1 MENIGRKM
9 VEIAENTVPSVTSRE
24 VYEKKEAG
32 EPMVIL
38 DIREPDE
45 WEKGVIEGGDLD
57 YVIFYEKPFSK
68 FERIIKTASASF
80 ISFFDI
86 FNSYV

>member
-9 VEIAENTVPSVTSRE
+9 VEIAENTVPSVTARE
-24 VYEKKEAG
+24 VYEKKEAH

-45 WEKGVIEGGDLD
+45 WEKGVIEGAVLLSRGRLEGRLEEMVPDKD
-57 YVIFYEKPFSK
+57 AYIV
-68 FERIIKTASASF
+68 TH
-80 ISFFDI
+80 
-86 FNSYV
+86 

>member
-9 VEIAENTVPSVTSRE
+9 VEIAENTVPSVTARE

-32 EPMVIL
+32 NPMVIL

-45 WEKGVIEGGDLD
+45 WEKGVIEGAVLLPRGRLEGRLEEMVPDKD
-57 YVIFYEKPFSK
+57 AYIV
-68 FERIIKTASASF
+68 TH
-80 ISFFDI
+80 
-86 FNSYV
+86 

>member
-45 WEKGVIEGGDLD
+45 WEKGVIEGAVLLPRGRLEGRLEEMVPDKD
-57 YVIFYEKPFSK
+57 AYIV
-68 FERIIKTASASF
+68 TH
-80 ISFFDI
+80 
-86 FNSYV
+86 

>member
-45 WEKGVIEGGDLD
+45 WEKGVIEGAVLLSRGRLEGRLEEMVPDKD
-57 YVIFYEKPFSK
+57 AYIV
-68 FERIIKTASASF
+68 TH
-80 ISFFDI
+80 
-86 FNSYV
+86 

>member
-9 VEIAENTVPSVTSRE
+9 VEIAENTVPSVTARE

-32 EPMVIL
+32 EPMIIL

-45 WEKGVIEGGDLD
+45 WEKGVIEGAVQLSRGRLEGRLEEMVPDKD
-57 YVIFYEKPFSK
+57 AYIV
-68 FERIIKTASASF
+68 TH
-80 ISFFDI
+80 
-86 FNSYV
+86 

>member
-1 MENIGRKM
+1 M
-9 VEIAENTVPSVTSRE
+9 VEIAENTVPSVTARE

-45 WEKGVIEGGDLD
+45 WEKGVIEGAVLLPRGRLEGRLEEMVPDKD
-57 YVIFYEKPFSK
+57 AYIV
-68 FERIIKTASASF
+68 TH
-80 ISFFDI
+80 
-86 FNSYV
+86 